1 MRKKA
6 PSRRVLDGGNKVIR
20 KIVVGSISKPHKTYP
35 QVVKE
40 KRNAARI
47 YFNTRF
53 FIVLYILAAT
63 CIVYC

>member
-1 MRKKA
+1 MRKKP

-20 KIVVGSISKPHKTYP
+20 KIVGSISKPHKTYP

>member
-1 MRKKA
+1 MRKKP

-20 KIVVGSISKPHKTYP
+20 KIVVASISKPHKTYP

-40 KRNAARI
+40 KRNAAVSTHGFLLCFTYLI
-47 YFNTRF
+47 
-53 FIVLYILAAT
+53 AAT